1 MEEKGLTLD
10 GIPYGIPFYGIPS
23 EKIVP
28 PAEVGLPFIV
38 FLQNL
43 ARAEGQQNQADWQRK
58 IQKKRT
64 S

>member
-1 MEEKGLTLD
+1 MEYRPMVYRQKK
-10 GIPYGIPFYGIPS
+10 S
-23 EKIVP
+23 SP

-43 ARAEGQQNQADWQRK
+43 ARPEEQQNQDDWQRK